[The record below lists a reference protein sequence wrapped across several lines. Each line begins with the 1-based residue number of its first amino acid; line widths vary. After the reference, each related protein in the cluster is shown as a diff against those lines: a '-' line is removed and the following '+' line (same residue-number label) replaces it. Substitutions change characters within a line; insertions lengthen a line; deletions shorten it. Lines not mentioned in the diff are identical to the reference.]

1 MKIKVLALL
10 SKSNLPSARLR
21 VLDMV
26 SELSSYNIK
35 MDAKGFARGLSRIF
49 QILTLPKYDLV
60 IIQKKTSLNR
70 LELFLIKKLANKIIY
85 DFDDATMFHELE
97 HAKPLSGKN
106 FIKFLNTINIA
117 NAVVAGNDY
126 LGSFCKSNVEN
137 VYKFPTP
144 VDTLKYYPLK
154 KSNRKIVT
162 LGWVGVPGSMI
173 HLQRLLPVLQE
184 ISKKLTFELIV
195 ISKKNLV
202 CKGLEIRNIEW
213 RLDKENEYLN
223 TVDIGLMPLDDSIWT
238 NGKGGYKL
246 IQYAAVGIPSVGS
259 AVGINKEII
268 IHQKTGYLANSLE
281 EWSAYLEL
289 LISNNSLRKKLG
301 DAARL
306 HIVKKYSLKAY
317 AKNYAM
323 AIKNTIRGQY
333 SSK

>member
-10 SKSNLPSARLR
+10 SQANLPSARLR
-21 VLDMV
+21 ILDMI
-26 SELSSYNIK
+26 SELSSNNIK
-35 MDAKGFARGLSRIF
+35 MDAKGFARGVSRIF
-49 QILTLPKYDLV
+49 QILTLPKYDLL

-70 LELFLIKKLANKIIY
+70 IELFVIKQLANKIIY

-97 HAKPLSGKN
+97 HARPLSGKN
-106 FIKFLNTINIA
+106 FIKFLNTINIT

-126 LGSFCKSNVEN
+126 LGSFCRSNVEI

-144 VDTLKYYPLK
+144 VDTLKYYPLGRK
-154 KSNRKIVT
+154 NRKIVT

-173 HLQRLLPVLQE
+173 HLQRLLPVLQG
-184 ISKKLTFELIV
+184 IAKKFTFELIV
-195 ISKKNLV
+195 ISKKDLV
-202 CKGLEIRNIEW
+202 YKGLEIRNIEW

-223 TVDIGLMPLDDSIWT
+223 TIDIGLMPLDDSIWT

-281 EWSAYLEL
+281 EWSTYLEL
-289 LISNNSLRKKLG
+289 LISNASLRKKLG
-301 DAARL
+301 EAARS

-323 AIKNTIRGQY
+323 AIKNTIAG
-333 SSK
+333 